1 MFYIDNFNRDDSLTL
16 EDAVNLINSYNREQG
31 LLENMM
37 GMRDKLASFMNQD
50 DFCDDW
56 CYEINAYNKVFSDMS
71 QLFGTAQ

>member
-1 MFYIDNFNRDDSLTL
+1 
-16 EDAVNLINSYNREQG
+16 
-31 LLENMM
+31 
-37 GMRDKLASFMNQD
+37 MRDKLASFMNQD